1 MSQTQELQ
9 TMDRVLESVS
19 QCLTPEAAQR
29 LLDLRADAELQ
40 DRIDV
45 LAERSTEGILT
56 PEERAEY
63 QTYVQMGQFVSILKA
78 KARKLLAHAPP
89 A

>member
-1 MSQTQELQ
+1 MSQKLELQ

-45 LAERSTEGILT
+45 LADRSTEGILT

-63 QTYVQMGQFVSILKA
+63 QIYVQMGQFVSILKA
-78 KARKLLAHAPP
+78 KARKLLTHTSP